1 MVHLVLVDPLHEIHN
16 EPVSRLAISV
26 SVSFLADLW
35 LANAVHENDPLE
47 ERFQQGSHV
56 GVEDIEPR
64 LVHAKE
70 SSRPK
75 QRDSKRALD
84 DDQRDDVVSAQSD
97 GYATMSSVLKG
108 QVIPVGIEGDVTFMF
123 GVGCQEM
130 ILPVFI
136 SAKRGQQSSGA
147 PYHLATAAS
156 MMALQWAVIHTD
168 IKTFTL

>member
-16 EPVSRLAISV
+16 EAVSRLAISV
-26 SVSFLADLW
+26 SVSFLAGLW
-35 LANAVHENDPLE
+35 LADAAHENDPLE

-75 QRDSKRALD
+75 QRGSKRALG
-84 DDQRDDVVSAQSD
+84 DDQRDDVVSARSD
-97 GYATMSSVLKG
+97 GYTTLSSVLKG
-108 QVIPVGIEGDVTFMF
+108 QVIPIEIEGDVTFML
-123 GVGCQEM
+123 GVGRQEM

-136 SAKRGQQSSGA
+136 SGERGEQSSAA
-147 PYHLATAAS
+147 P
-156 MMALQWAVIHTD
+156 
-168 IKTFTL
+168 